1 MAFAF
6 CTGDALLEIKPDGDV
21 STATGA
27 TKSLFGFDSSRIV
40 GEKFAF
46 LALLEG
52 LTLIFELM
60 KMAA

>member
-6 CTGDALLEIKPDGDV
+6 CTDDALLKIKPDGDV

-27 TKSLFGFDSSRIV
+27 TKSLFGLGSSRIV

-46 LALLEG
+46 FALLEG
-52 LTLIFELM
+52 LG
-60 KMAA
+60 